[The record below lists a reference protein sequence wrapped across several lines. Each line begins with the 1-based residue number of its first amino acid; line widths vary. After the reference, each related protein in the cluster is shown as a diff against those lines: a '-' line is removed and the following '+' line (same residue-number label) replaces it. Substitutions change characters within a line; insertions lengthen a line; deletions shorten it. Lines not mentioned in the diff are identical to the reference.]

1 MPSPFSSLS
10 LPFLNFTTL
19 TSWRTFTC
27 TAICTE
33 WDASQPSSFC
43 YQVVHQHLSCPWLEV
58 IPLKYQEMGGGG
70 KRAGSISWSR
80 VMADVTLPLPPV
92 QDSYSSREHGWRG
105 RHTSLSTN
113 MGSIFQQPSNF
124 LIKPVRPC
132 LNLTCKRH
140 CTKTRIRQHITC
152 VDQRDWQCFKVLQ
165 YDFFCSGQKKH
176 ELTRRQTTRGI
187 SSCCQLHFNYLP
199 WPFLKQD
206 FSWYYFLKT
215 KHYPCHDTCL

>member
-1 MPSPFSSLS
+1 MHTKLSFRKKKFTSNQTRPLLTIPKISSSHTQRFVREHAIDNLFQSVPASLVDAAKSQLSAQLNRGRPPSFG
-10 LPFLNFTTL
+10 FG
-19 TSWRTFTC
+19 
-27 TAICTE
+27 
-33 WDASQPSSFC
+33 SFC

-80 VMADVTLPLPPV
+80 VMADATLPLPPV
-92 QDSYSSREHGWRG
+92 QDSYSSRVHGWRG

-140 CTKTRIRQHITC
+140 CTKTRIRKHITC
-152 VDQRDWQCFKVLQ
+152 VDQTD
-165 YDFFCSGQKKH
+165 
-176 ELTRRQTTRGI
+176 
-187 SSCCQLHFNYLP
+187 
-199 WPFLKQD
+199 
-206 FSWYYFLKT
+206 
-215 KHYPCHDTCL
+215 